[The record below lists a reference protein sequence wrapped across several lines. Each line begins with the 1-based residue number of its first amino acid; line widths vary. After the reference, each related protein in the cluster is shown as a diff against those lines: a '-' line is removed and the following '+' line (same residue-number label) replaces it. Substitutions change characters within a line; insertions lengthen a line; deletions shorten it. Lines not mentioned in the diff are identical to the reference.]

1 MIIVYT
7 ALILVG
13 IVACW
18 LWYKAVFAFFG
29 WLNRTINKN
38 KIAEQNNPYI
48 AAHKA
53 KMLNDKNYEEYL
65 DWMAK
70 HGHGVPVPKAMTR
83 EDWEASEKIKRL
95 TS

>member
-7 ALILVG
+7 ALILIG
-13 IVACW
+13 IAASV
-18 LWYKAVFAFFG
+18 LWCKAVFWFFG
-29 WLNRTINKN
+29 KLEKRINKK

-48 AAHKA
+48 QAHKA

-70 HGHGVPVPKAMTR
+70 NAHGVPVPKMMTR
-83 EDWEASEKIKRL
+83 EDWEASQKINRL
-95 TS
+95 TL